1 MSGQGTPM
9 HRFSYMKEGA
19 VTFMDVLGWKG
30 IWERRDDAGDILSKL
45 INDLRNMS
53 VELVAKESKRYAGL
67 DVEIKSISDT
77 IAMFSTGKAE
87 AVLDLHGQVSQLAI
101 CRSIAEEIPLR
112 GATCYGRF
120 TTKGNIMI
128 GPAVDE
134 AASWYEVADWIGVIL
149 TPSALFNS
157 NDTMDDEIWSNKY
170 LVSTKNYG
178 KIDTHCVNW
187 CKKWEAGKEKTQEL
201 REKLLLNSF
210 LKMGPLTPNISAKFT
225 NTLAFYRACHN
236 G

>member
-1 MSGQGTPM
+1 MSGQETPM

-30 IWERRDDAGDILSKL
+30 IWERRDDAGDILTKL
-45 INDLRNMS
+45 IEELRQQS
-53 VELVAKESKRYAGL
+53 FELIAKEPERYAGL
-67 DVEIKSISDT
+67 SVEIKSISDT
-77 IAMFSTGKAE
+77 IAMFSIGKAQS
-87 AVLDLHGQVSQLAI
+87 VLDLHGQVNQLAI

-134 AASWYEVADWIGVIL
+134 AASWYEAADWICVIL
-149 TPSALFNS
+149 TPFALFNCK
-157 NDTMDDEIWSNKY
+157 DPMDNEIWFNKY
-170 LVSTKNYG
+170 PVLTKSYG

-187 CKKWEAGKEKTQEL
+187 CKEWETGRDQDLRKE
-201 REKLLLNSF
+201 LLLNSF
-210 LKMGPLTPNISAKFT
+210 LKMGPLT
-225 NTLAFYRACHN
+225 
-236 G
+236 